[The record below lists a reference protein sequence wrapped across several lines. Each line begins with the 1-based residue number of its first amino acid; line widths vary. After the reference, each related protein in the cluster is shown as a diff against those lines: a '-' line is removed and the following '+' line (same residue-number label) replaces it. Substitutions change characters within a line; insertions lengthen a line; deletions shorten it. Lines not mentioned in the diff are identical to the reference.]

1 LVCYY
6 LLNNKSGRNIKHY
19 HKLNHVLHRCY
30 RFIDLGIQRE
40 FSHFDGQKDWMP
52 PPPNGIPVAFR
63 PNDLGR
69 SVLKALPPAASLASA
84 AAAAAFSMGLRK
96 GKSGYVALHVRRND
110 M

>member
-1 LVCYY
+1 
-6 LLNNKSGRNIKHY
+6 
-19 HKLNHVLHRCY
+19 
-30 RFIDLGIQRE
+30 
-40 FSHFDGQKDWMP
+40 MP

-69 SVLKALPPAASLASA
+69 SVLKSLPPAASLASA
-84 AAAAAFSMGLRK
+84 AAAAAFSMGLIK